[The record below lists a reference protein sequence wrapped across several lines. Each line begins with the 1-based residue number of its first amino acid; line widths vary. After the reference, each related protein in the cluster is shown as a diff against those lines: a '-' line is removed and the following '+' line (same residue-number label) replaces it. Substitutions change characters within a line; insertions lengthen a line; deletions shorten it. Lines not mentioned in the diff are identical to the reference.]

1 MHVVQW
7 NAILAPEIFFPLKL
21 ENLANTTAACSNP
34 AMGEVKGIL
43 KIIKKIRNY
52 FYFFR

>member
-7 NAILAPEIFFPLKL
+7 NAILAPEICFPLKL
-21 ENLANTTAACSNP
+21 ENLAGTTAACSIP

-43 KIIKKIRNY
+43 KIKKKISKL
-52 FYFFR
+52 FLFL